1 VHLWG
6 STVNENQVYIKTVL
20 GSQELQSRA
29 RRLPSR
35 VRTLLILVDGV
46 QTLGQL
52 QAAAMQLSAPE
63 ASVQLLIEQGLIEAK
78 PKSSARL
85 AAPAGAP
92 TDITPKTDG
101 EAVCEP
107 VSTLGSLDVDLSVE
121 PVLTDAARYLAAQ
134 KLMNDSAVDA
144 LGFRA
149 FFFTLKLERSFNCDD
164 LRATLPDFSKALSK
178 GKDPAA
184 AALIEARVRVLLNA
198 KMMG

>member
-1 VHLWG
+1 
-6 STVNENQVYIKTVL
+6 VNENQVYIKTAL

-52 QAAAMQLSAPE
+52 QAAAAQLSAPE
-63 ASVQLLIEQGLIEAK
+63 ASLQLLIEQGLIEAK

-85 AAPAGAP
+85 TAAAPTHINALAAG
-92 TDITPKTDG
+92 
-101 EAVCEP
+101 EP
-107 VSTLGSLDVDLSVE
+107 VPAVGSVDVDISVE
-121 PVLTDAARYLAAQ
+121 PALTDAARYLAAQ
-134 KLMNDSAVDA
+134 KLMNDSVVDA
-144 LGFRA
+144 LGLRA

-164 LRATLPDFSKALSK
+164 LRNTLPDFSKALSK